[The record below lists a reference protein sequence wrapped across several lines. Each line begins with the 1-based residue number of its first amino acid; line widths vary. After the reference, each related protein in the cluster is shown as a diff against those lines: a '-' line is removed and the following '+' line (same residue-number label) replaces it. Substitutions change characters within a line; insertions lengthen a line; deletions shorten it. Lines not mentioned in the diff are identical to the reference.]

1 MLSTI
6 QLEESVSMDDNL
18 LAAQY
23 NRTGNLMDLC
33 STDAW
38 LQELA
43 ESEDELVGQ
52 IEAGL
57 AMKEYSRAIDVLT
70 VDRLQQ
76 LRQQM
81 RVQSIL
87 FTQLR
92 QWMESWDLGAGF
104 EDAYVLT
111 RRLIRFHLANPTPT
125 QQEFIEIVELEDSQP
140 IGVNTPTPQ
149 QIVAML
155 SEMLTQEDWQE
166 IAKTASQSIRS
177 QILKVKQSQSEITV
191 A

>member
-1 MLSTI
+1 
-6 QLEESVSMDDNL
+6 MDENL

-23 NRTGNLMDLC
+23 DRTGNLMDLC
-33 STDAW
+33 STDIW

-43 ESEDELVGQ
+43 ESEDKSIGS

-57 AMKEYSRAIDVLT
+57 TMREYSRAIDVLPA
-70 VDRLQQ
+70 DRLQQ

-81 RVQSIL
+81 KVQSIL

-104 EDAYVLT
+104 EDAYVLA
-111 RRLIRFHLANPTPT
+111 RRLIRVRLASPTPT
-125 QQEFIEIVELEDSQP
+125 QQEFIESVGLEDSQRTD
-140 IGVNTPTPQ
+140 VNTPTPQ
-149 QIVAML
+149 QIVAIL
-155 SEMLTQEDWQE
+155 SEMLTQEDWQA
-166 IAKTASQSIRS
+166 IAQTASQSIRS
-177 QILKVKQSQSEITV
+177 QILKVQQSQSETAV